1 MRYGIAALCAALVGV
16 SSTTSLGVV
25 YGQIDTFQDGTVMG
39 WQTGPTDPSPPA
51 NIPNG
56 GPAGAGD
63 RYMLLTSSGGLG
75 AGGKLV
81 VHNQAQWSGN
91 YTAAGVTVIR
101 MNLNNL
107 GNTNLNVRLLFESVG
122 ILDMAITTNSFNISA
137 GSGWVTAVIPIT
149 ASDLTPIIGTSAN
162 ALSNTFRL
170 RILHGSGL
178 GFPPEPIAASLGVD
192 NISAVPEPATI
203 AALSLG
209 ALALIRRRR
218 AR

>member
-1 MRYGIAALCAALVGV
+1 MRYRFGALCAALVSG
-16 SSTTSLGVV
+16 SSAFGITF
-25 YGQIDTFQDGTVMG
+25 GQIDTFQDGTVMG

-51 NIPNG
+51 NIANG

-75 AGGKLV
+75 VGGKLV

-107 GNTNLNVRLLFESVG
+107 GNTDLNIRLLFESVG
-122 ILDMAITTNSFNISA
+122 ILDQAITTNSFNIAA
-137 GSGWVTAVIPIT
+137 GSGWVTAVIPIA

-162 ALSNTFRL
+162 ALANTFRF
-170 RILHGSGL
+170 RILHGTGL
-178 GFPPEPIAASLGVD
+178 GFPPAPIAASLGVD
-192 NISAVPEPATI
+192 NINAVPEPATI
-203 AALSLG
+203 AVLSVG
-209 ALALIRRRR
+209 TIALIRRRR